1 MLQVSV
7 GTWLIR
13 ATRCPLRDG
22 EQMNIE
28 MTSKQSIWLSRLII
42 WYRTPPETI
51 LFVRG
56 NAVVKAYFVLW
67 AST

>member
-1 MLQVSV
+1 
-7 GTWLIR
+7 
-13 ATRCPLRDG
+13 
-22 EQMNIE
+22 MNIE